1 VEGNGTHRKRAQGK
15 RGKVGGESAS
25 EAPRGTRRRGSALQR
40 RRGEWGQRTRRRRA
54 LDARTRTAKTL
65 PTTRPLLCARAAAPA
80 VPHPEF
86 GGCRPGCRPHTR
98 RTPRR
103 VGSAQTT
110 RARHVEWGAR
120 RPHAHATSSGERAD
134 HTRTP
139 RRVGSAK
146 TIRARHVEWGARR
159 PHPTTKGVVGP
170 GTTEPVNGEGPMN
183 HDMRRRRLKKRPRSP
198 NE

>member
-1 VEGNGTHRKRAQGK
+1 MRVRPR
-15 RGKVGGESAS
+15 
-25 EAPRGTRRRGSALQR
+25 PRGTTRQRSALQR

-54 LDARTRTAKTL
+54 MDTRMTNAPTL

-98 RTPRR
+98 RRPRR
-103 VGSAQTT
+103 VGRAKTT

-134 HTRTP
+134 HTRTHATSSGEREDHTRTP
-139 RRVGSAK
+139 RRV
-146 TIRARHVEWGARR
+146 GARR
-159 PHPTTKGVVGP
+159 PHPTTTGVVGP

-183 HDMRRRRLKKRPRSP
+183 HDVRRRRLKKNARSP